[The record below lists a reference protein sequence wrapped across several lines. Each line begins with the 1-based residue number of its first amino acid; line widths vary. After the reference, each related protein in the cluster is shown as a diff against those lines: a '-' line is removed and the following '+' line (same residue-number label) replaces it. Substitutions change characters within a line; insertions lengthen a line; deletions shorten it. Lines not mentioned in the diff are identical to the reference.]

1 MVSNISIFEKNNGIK
16 ELSLKDLQTIEGG
29 SLPRDSSSFAHD
41 VGYFLALVSGIF
53 VQVPCLKGTTLMEDY
68 K

>member
-16 ELSLKDLQTIEGG
+16 ELSLMDLQTIEGG

-41 VGYFLALVSGIF
+41 VGYFFGACIRYLCAGAMLERNYPYGR
-53 VQVPCLKGTTLMEDY
+53 L
-68 K
+68 